1 MTSSAPRFALQ
12 SAQLTSHMHLQRPTN
27 RALSTSDPL
36 GPTCCGM
43 VPAYVR
49 MPKDPTLR
57 PDTSLG
63 NIVFRAPSYTQ

>member
-1 MTSSAPRFALQ
+1 MTSSALRFALQ

-27 RALSTSDPL
+27 HALSTSDPL
-36 GPTCCGM
+36 GPTCRGM

-49 MPKDPTLR
+49 MPKSLALC

-63 NIVFRAPSYTQ
+63 NIVFGAPSCMQ